1 MLDARYWLQENLSK
15 ALNLPMS
22 AVDWLMSIWDM
33 IQLFDD
39 VADCDPITREE
50 LDKVIWCSL
59 VSNHRNEFLKANAA
73 DLLPLVESMIMKW
86 QASDEAERAGE
97 ADARSFM
104 WRAGYYD
111 LVLMATR
118 ITHGSA
124 IAQKAAKIVMNM
136 YGEKIEDYLEEFK
149 SA

>member
-1 MLDARYWLQENLSK
+1 
-15 ALNLPMS
+15 
-22 AVDWLMSIWDM
+22 M

-39 VADCDPITREE
+39 VADGDQITREE
-50 LDKVIWCSL
+50 LDKVIWCSM
-59 VSNHRNEFLKANAA
+59 VAVHRNEFFQTNVA

-97 ADARSFM
+97 ADAKSFV

-124 IAQKAAKIVMNM
+124 IAQKAAKIVMGM
-136 YGEKIEDYLEEFK
+136 YGEKLEDYLKEFK
-149 SA
+149 NA